1 MLKRK
6 ILIVDDE
13 AGITRMVKLAL
24 EQTGHYEVLEENL
37 STRAVES
44 AQSYNPDLVIMDVTM
59 PDLDGTQV
67 ANLMKA
73 DSQLKDLPII
83 FLTAT
88 VTRDESNGDGWREN
102 VIYIR
107 KPATL
112 PELLNSIEQSIE
124 AAQSNKT
131 MSQRWIAGSQ

>member
-1 MLKRK
+1 MQKRK

-24 EQTGHYEVLEENL
+24 EQTGHYEVFEENK
-37 STRAVES
+37 SPRALDAAKIYS
-44 AQSYNPDLVIMDVTM
+44 PDLVILDVTM
-59 PDLDGTQV
+59 PDMDGTEV
-67 ANLMKA
+67 AKA
-73 DSQLKDLPII
+73 IRADEKTKDLPII

-88 VTRDESNGDGWREN
+88 VTREESHGDGWREN

-112 PELLNSIEQSIE
+112 PELLNGIEQSIE
-124 AAQSNKT
+124 AAEFEKKNTQG
-131 MSQRWIAGSQ
+131 WVAGSQ